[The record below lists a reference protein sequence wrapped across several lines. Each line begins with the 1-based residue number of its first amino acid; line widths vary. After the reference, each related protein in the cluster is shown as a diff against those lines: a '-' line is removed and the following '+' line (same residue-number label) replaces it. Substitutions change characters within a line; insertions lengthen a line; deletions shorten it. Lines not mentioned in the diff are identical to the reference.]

1 MVRPGALV
9 EAYVAFGNLRAGLQD
24 ADRCFVRERLGLIS
38 GWAQANSAIEK
49 AWSRAEAANA
59 ERRKEAADA
68 RASRDTV

>member
-1 MVRPGALV
+1 MVRPGALN
-9 EAYVAFGNLRAGLQD
+9 EAYVVLGHIRADLQD
-24 ADRCFVRERLGLIS
+24 ADTCFVREGLGLVS